1 MAHVSINPELTAQEY
16 ERLSLCDALDRIINK
31 GVVIH
36 GEINI
41 SVAHVDLIS
50 LGVRLIL
57 SSVETREQCNAP
69 NEEIQD
75 AF

>member
-1 MAHVSINPELTAQEY
+1 MAHVNINPKLTAQEY

-31 GVVIH
+31 GVVLH
-36 GEINI
+36 GEITI
-41 SVAHVDLIS
+41 SVANVDLIS

-57 SSVETREQCNAP
+57 SSVETREQWTAP
-69 NEEIQD
+69 NKEIQD